1 MVWLEGFLKR
11 YPGAIFLISHDR
23 SFINGLANRVIEV
36 EHGRLVDYAGNYDRY
51 LKAKEESMAIQTATF
66 KNQQKRIEQTQ
77 QFIDRFRYKAT
88 KARQVQSRVKQLEKI
103 KKAVP
108 VQETK
113 KVRFTFPQPARGG
126 ETVITLKD
134 VAQSYGSNKVYQG
147 LDLSLRRGSKT
158 ALVGPNGAGKSTLIK
173 ILAGSLPIDQGR
185 RILGERIT
193 LSYYSQH
200 QLETLDAGRTVLQ
213 EIESSAP
220 EGAPS
225 LLRGILGAFLFQ
237 GDDVFKQVSVL
248 SGGEKSRLA
257 LAKMLI
263 RPANLIL
270 LDEPTNHLDI
280 PSRDALE
287 KALREYTGTL
297 CFITHDRHLI
307 RQVADTVIEI
317 DRGRVTVYPGD
328 YDYYL
333 YKKEAPSTAF
343 LAGNTEG
350 EPEAPFNQ
358 TGVGGS
364 DETRGGP
371 APREAKARRRQ
382 EAELRNRSY
391 RTRRALKKRI
401 ALLEEAL
408 DLKTKEYEACIA
420 LLSDPEV
427 YRDKGRFYEVMLRH
441 NRLKDEIE
449 QETVLWETLSL
460 EYENRTQVTTP

>member
-1 MVWLEGFLKR
+1 
-11 YPGAIFLISHDR
+11 
-23 SFINGLANRVIEV
+23 
-36 EHGRLVDYAGNYDRY
+36 
-51 LKAKEESMAIQTATF
+51 
-66 KNQQKRIEQTQ
+66 
-77 QFIDRFRYKAT
+77 AT

-108 VQETK
+108 VQKTK

-126 ETVITLKD
+126 EAVITLKN
-134 VAQSYGSNKVYQG
+134 VAQSYGSNRIYQG
-147 LDLSLRRGSKT
+147 LDLTLCRGSKT

-173 ILAGSLPIDQGR
+173 ILAGFLPIDQGE

-200 QLETLDAGRTVLQ
+200 QLETLDSDRTVLQ

-220 EGAPS
+220 EDAPS

-287 KALREYTGTL
+287 EALREYTGTL

-317 DRGRVTVYPGD
+317 DRGCVTAYLGD

-343 LAGNTEG
+343 FTGNTEG
-350 EPEAPFNQ
+350 EPEVLSNQ
-358 TGVGGS
+358 TSVSGS
-364 DETRGGP
+364 DAISGGP
-371 APREAKARRRQ
+371 VLRETKARRRQ
-382 EAELRNRSY
+382 KAELRNRSY
-391 RTRRALKKRI
+391 RTCRALKKRI
-401 ALLEEAL
+401 DLLEETL
-408 DLKTKEYEACIA
+408 DLKTKELEACIA
-420 LLSDPEV
+420 LLSDPEI
-427 YRDKGRFYEVMLRH
+427 YQDKGRFYEGMSRH
-441 NRLKDEIE
+441 NRLRDEIE
-449 QETVLWETLSL
+449 QETVRWETLSL